1 MSSSKN
7 VELLLENK
15 KEYIAHLNDILIPYY
30 TKELLNLYES
40 VAKNDSV
47 LKDYQNVLAKIPEYN
62 HLQIK
67 ELYKHIIEANSYD
80 YFPELLKALI
90 TTIVNINMIM
100 YEKENMKIKVRIPT
114 PENFIHT
121 CFVAIARNL
130 WKKPYLLY
138 HKVRTIERQYNIN
151 QLEKIIQNSILYSI
165 RTLVPLDKIVQ
176 SMNNVETVLEETQRI
191 EEPVVEEEVKQK
203 SRVLEQEVTKEES
216 VEEVKKEESVEED
229 ADESEAEGEEEEDI
243 DESEEE
249 EEDADESDA
258 EEEEEEDEA
267 EEEEEETESEEET
280 ETDGDEESEDADESE
295 SEIEKIEEPQKE
307 DVRVVEINDA
317 KLDYY
322 EEIEIGN
329 EEDEIEQDRL
339 ADELALKLY
348 RTKNP
353 EKKKKKDRVSG
364 AFF

>member
-40 VAKNDSV
+40 VSKNDSV

-176 SMNNVETVLEETQRI
+176 SMNNVETVVEEPVVETPRI
-191 EEPVVEEEVKQK
+191 DEPVVEEEVKQK

-216 VEEVKKEESVEED
+216 VEEVAKEESVEEV
-229 ADESEAEGEEEEDI
+229 AKEESDAEGEEEEDI

-249 EEDADESDA
+249 SEDDSEA
-258 EEEEEEDEA
+258 EEEEEE
-267 EEEEEETESEEET
+267 EEEEDEEETESEEET
-280 ETDGDEESEDADESE
+280 EPDEDEESDGEE
-295 SEIEKIEEPQKE
+295 SEIEKIEEQENK
-307 DVRVVEINDA
+307 DVRVVEINDT

-348 RTKNP
+348 RSKNP

>member
-30 TKELLNLYES
+30 TKELLNLYDS

-176 SMNNVETVLEETQRI
+176 SMNNVETVVEESVV
-191 EEPVVEEEVKQK
+191 EPVVEEEVKQK
-203 SRVLEQEVTKEES
+203 SLVLEEEVAKEES

-229 ADESEAEGEEEEDI
+229 ADESEEEDI

-258 EEEEEEDEA
+258 EEEESDEEEEED
-267 EEEEEETESEEET
+267 EEETESEEET
-280 ETDGDEESEDADESE
+280 ETDGDEESE

-307 DVRVVEINDA
+307 DVRVVEINDT

-348 RTKNP
+348 RSKNP